1 MAPAASSAAAAFAP
15 VEEVEAG
22 GEVRVGGA
30 VVRAVGAVHGS
41 TRLLGTRSEALGYV
55 VESSRSVY
63 FPGDTDLYA
72 EMASLAP
79 ALDVAL
85 LPIWG
90 WGRSLGPGHL
100 DPRAAAEAAA
110 LLRPRIA
117 VPIHWGTYYPVQATR
132 RQPPA
137 FLSEP
142 PREFERAAAEL
153 APEVEVRVLEVGGE
167 LVLG

>member
-1 MAPAASSAAAAFAP
+1 
-15 VEEVEAG
+15 
-22 GEVRVGGA
+22 
-30 VVRAVGAVHGS
+30 
-41 TRLLGTRSEALGYV
+41 
-55 VESSRSVY
+55 VY
-63 FPGDTDLYA
+63 FPGDTGLYA
-72 EMASLAP
+72 GMASLAP

-90 WGRSLGPGHL
+90 WGPSLGSGHL

-132 RQPPA
+132 RERPA

-142 PREFERAAAEL
+142 PREFARAAAEL
-153 APEVEVRVLEVGGE
+153 APDVDVRVLDVGGE
-167 LVLG
+167 LALPN